1 MSDHPTDFKG
11 DILQAI
17 RDAVAAKIEQAQ
29 IEVTGGG
36 DATPKTVS
44 FPGAYTRK
52 SHPPVLS
59 FNAVFF
65 VV

>member
-1 MSDHPTDFKG
+1 MSC
-11 DILQAI
+11 
-17 RDAVAAKIEQAQ
+17 AQ

-59 FNAVFF
+59 FNAVFSLSNNLS
-65 VV
+65 